1 MGTES
6 DGDRGTRGGAGAK
19 PAAPKLL
26 DRLRNEIRR
35 RHYSVRTEAAYVQW
49 VRRFILFHGKRHPD
63 AMGAAEIAEFLT
75 HLAVEG
81 KVASATQNQALNAL
95 VFLYREVLRREVP
108 ELSNVIRPK
117 RPKRLPV
124 VLTPAEVR
132 AVFAE
137 LSGVHRL
144 VCGLLY
150 GSGLRLME
158 GLRLRVKDLE
168 FERRELVVRD
178 GKGRQDRVTMLP
190 VSLEEPLRAQMER
203 ARALH
208 ERDLAEG
215 CAVVYLPQALQRK
228 YPQAAREWAWQYV
241 FPSERRSLDRRTGVE
256 GRHHLNEATLQRAVK
271 RAVRRSGIAK
281 LASCHTLRHSFATH
295 LLESGHDIRTVQ
307 ELLGHRSV
315 RTTMVYTHV
324 LNRGGLGVRSPLDG
338 WEIS

>member
-1 MGTES
+1 
-6 DGDRGTRGGAGAK
+6 
-19 PAAPKLL
+19 LL

-95 VFLYREVLRREVP
+95 VFLYRGVLKREVP

-158 GLRLRVKDLE
+158 GLRLREKDLE

-190 VSLEEPLRAQMER
+190 ASLEEPLRAQMER

-208 ERDLAEG
+208 ERDLADG
-215 CAVVYLPQALQRK
+215 FGAVYLPQALQRK
-228 YPQAAREWAWQYV
+228 YPRAAREWAWQYV

-256 GRHHLNEATLQRAVK
+256 GRHHLNEAALQRAVK

-338 WEIS
+338 WEMS

>member
-1 MGTES
+1 
-6 DGDRGTRGGAGAK
+6 
-19 PAAPKLL
+19 LL

-49 VRRFILFHGKRHPD
+49 VRRYILFHGKRHPD

-95 VFLYREVLRREVP
+95 VFLYRGVLKREVP

-190 VSLEEPLRAQMER
+190 ASLEQPLRAQMER

-208 ERDLAEG
+208 ERDLADG
-215 CAVVYLPQALQRK
+215 CGAVYLPQALQRK
-228 YPQAAREWAWQYV
+228 YPRAAQEWAWQYV

-256 GRHHLNEATLQRAVK
+256 GRHHLNEAALQRAVK

-338 WEIS
+338 WEMA

>member
-1 MGTES
+1 MEI
-6 DGDRGTRGGAGAK
+6 DGDRGTGSGAGAS
-19 PAAPKLL
+19 PSAPKLL

-95 VFLYREVLRREVP
+95 VFLYRGVLKREVP

-190 VSLEEPLRAQMER
+190 ASLEEPLHAQMER

-215 CAVVYLPQALQRK
+215 YGAVFLPQALQRK
-228 YPQAAREWAWQYV
+228 YPRAAQEWAWQYV
-241 FPSERRSLDRRTGVE
+241 FPSERRSVDRRTGVE
-256 GRHHLNEATLQRAVK
+256 GRHHLSEAALQRAVK

-338 WEIS
+338 WEMS

>member
-1 MGTES
+1 
-6 DGDRGTRGGAGAK
+6 
-19 PAAPKLL
+19 LL

-95 VFLYREVLRREVP
+95 VFLYRGVLKREVP

-190 VSLEEPLRAQMER
+190 ASLEEPLHAQMER

-208 ERDLAEG
+208 ERDLADG
-215 CAVVYLPQALQRK
+215 FGAVYLPQALQRK
-228 YPQAAREWAWQYV
+228 YPRAAREWAWQYV
-241 FPSERRSLDRRTGVE
+241 FPSERRSVDRRTGVE
-256 GRHHLNEATLQRAVK
+256 GRHHLNEAALQRAVK

-338 WEIS
+338 WEMS